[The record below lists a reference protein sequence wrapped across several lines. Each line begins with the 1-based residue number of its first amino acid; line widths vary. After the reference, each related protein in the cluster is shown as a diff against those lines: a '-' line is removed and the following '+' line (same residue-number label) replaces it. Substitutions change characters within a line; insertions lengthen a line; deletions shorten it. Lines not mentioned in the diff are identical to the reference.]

1 MTETSPAAR
10 LIEAVLFA
18 AAHPVAEED
27 LSQRLPEGTELA
39 PILAEIE
46 ALYEGRGVNLTKISG
61 KWAFRTSPD
70 LAAALNPEQVVQ
82 RKLSRAAVE
91 TLAIIAY
98 HQPITRAEIE
108 EVRGVALSKGTLD
121 QLMEAGWIKPKGR
134 RQAPGRPA
142 TWVSTD
148 EFLEHFGL
156 DRIED
161 LPNLEELRAAGLL
174 DSRAGVATIAMNQEE
189 AEAMVDV
196 AERERDEEEAK
207 DREERR
213 QAQLGEEDE
222 EGAQVEKAAAADSDD
237 DEGAGAD
244 DDDAADEGSGDDE
257 DSDDEDCDDDDDE
270 SEDENK
276 SEDDEDA
283 DDDDDS
289 DDDGDD
295 DVDEDDDDEE
305 EDEDEDEDEKSDE
318 DGEKDESPPKR
329 SKE

>member
-1 MTETSPAAR
+1 MTEPSPAAR

-18 AAHPVAEED
+18 AAHPVSEED
-27 LSQRLPEGTELA
+27 LAQRLPEGTELA

-46 ALYEGRGVNLTKISG
+46 ALYEGRGVNLIKISG

-189 AEAMVDV
+189 AEAMADV

-207 DREERR
+207 EREERR
-213 QAQLGEEDE
+213 QAQLGDEEE
-222 EGAQVEKAAAADSDD
+222 EGAPIERAAGASDE
-237 DEGAGAD
+237 DEGAEEAE
-244 DDDAADEGSGDDE
+244 DDADSDDE
-257 DSDDEDCDDDDDE
+257 DSDDEDSDDE
-270 SEDENK
+270 DEDSDDEDV
-276 SEDDEDA
+276 EDDEDV
-283 DDDDDS
+283 DDDLD
-289 DDDGDD
+289 
-295 DVDEDDDDEE
+295 DED
-305 EDEDEDEDEKSDE
+305 DEDEDEDEEGDDE
-318 DGEKDESPPKR
+318 DGEKGESPPKR
-329 SKE
+329 SQE

>member
-1 MTETSPAAR
+1 MTEPSPAAR

-18 AAHPVAEED
+18 AAHPVSEED

-156 DRIED
+156 DRIVD

-189 AEAMVDV
+189 AEAMADV

-207 DREERR
+207 EREERR
-213 QAQLGEEDE
+213 QAQLGDEDE
-222 EGAQVEKAAAADSDD
+222 EGASIEPAAGASDE
-237 DEGAGAD
+237 DEGAEEAEDG
-244 DDDAADEGSGDDE
+244 DDAGDDEDPDDEDEDEDDE
-257 DSDDEDCDDDDDE
+257 DSDDED
-270 SEDENK
+270 ED
-276 SEDDEDA
+276 SDDED
-283 DDDDDS
+283 
-289 DDDGDD
+289 
-295 DVDEDDDDEE
+295 VENDEDDDDDLDDED
-305 EDEDEDEDEKSDE
+305 DEDEDEDEEGDDE
-318 DGEKDESPPKR
+318 DGEKDESSPKR
-329 SKE
+329 SQ

>member
-27 LSQRLPEGTELA
+27 LAQRLPEGTELA
-39 PILAEIE
+39 PILAEIG

-189 AEAMVDV
+189 AEAMADV

-207 DREERR
+207 EREERR
-213 QAQLGEEDE
+213 QAQLGEEDV
-222 EGAQVEKAAAADSDD
+222 EGAPAETAAAPEGE
-237 DEGAGAD
+237 DEGADGEDAEAD
-244 DDDAADEGSGDDE
+244 DADSGDDE
-257 DSDDEDCDDDDDE
+257 DDDEDSGDEEDSDEEDSDEEDEDPDDEDVDDDDD
-270 SEDENK
+270 DDLDD
-276 SEDDEDA
+276 EDDEDE
-283 DDDDDS
+283 
-289 DDDGDD
+289 G
-295 DVDEDDDDEE
+295 
-305 EDEDEDEDEKSDE
+305 E
-318 DGEKDESPPKR
+318 DGEKDQTPPKR
-329 SKE
+329 SAD